1 MTNTETQG
9 KRSGPPRLKALYHS
23 EIKGKLK
30 ERFGYKNVMQ
40 VPRVVKVSVN
50 MGLGEAVQ
58 NPKILEG
65 AIEELRAICG
75 QSPVVT
81 KAKKDIATFKL
92 RKGHK
97 IGAAVTLRNERM
109 WEFLDRLVTVALP
122 RTRDFRGISHKAFD
136 GRGNYNLGLK
146 EQIIF
151 PEVDYDT
158 VGSVKGMNISI
169 VTTATNNEEGRALL
183 KELGLPFR
191 TPSTATQGAQA

>member
-1 MTNTETQG
+1 M
-9 KRSGPPRLKALYHS
+9 
-23 EIKGKLK
+23 
-30 ERFGYKNVMQ
+30 
-40 VPRVVKVSVN
+40 
-50 MGLGEAVQ
+50 
-58 NPKILEG
+58 
-65 AIEELRAICG
+65 RAICG